1 MKKTGKRAMAMVIA
15 VSMILPLA
23 ACGSGGSAGGGG
35 GAGNP
40 GTSAAAD
47 AADASK
53 EASAASGGG
62 TGTDSVDHTQ
72 GESFKIRFATNSS
85 AGDVA
90 GEGISQTGKGMI
102 FFCREIEERSGGR
115 ITTQIFT
122 DGQLASSTQE
132 YIGGAQNGA
141 YEMFMLNCGSWA
153 DYTPAYAGLNIPY
166 LYMAYEDAYAVL
178 DSGLRQEWDA
188 RAQADTQC
196 VPLAHLDIG
205 FRQLTAN
212 KEVHSP
218 DDLKG
223 IKIRT
228 MVDPIQM
235 ACWETFGAS
244 VTPVPYAELY
254 TALQQKLVDA
264 QENPPSNIVSS
275 KIYEMQ
281 SYCMKTNHNFTTT
294 IMAASP
300 VFWNSL
306 SAEDQEFIREL
317 WKETELYVRSLTGDL
332 SDGFFEEMQAGGTT
346 VVELS
351 EEELKV
357 FQEAAKSVWT
367 QVEEQMGSESYQK
380 LIDFVMEYQSKK

>member
-1 MKKTGKRAMAMVIA
+1 MKKTMKKVIAAMVSA
-15 VSMILPLA
+15 AMLLPLA
-23 ACGSGGSAGGGG
+23 ACGNSNA
-35 GAGNP
+35 
-40 GTSAAAD
+40 TSATAPAA
-47 AADASK
+47 
-53 EASAASGGG
+53 AASSDGAAAEKKGGDG
-62 TGTDSVDHTQ
+62 TGSPGGVDHTQ
-72 GESFKIRFATNSS
+72 GASFKIRFATNSS

-102 FFCREIEERSGGR
+102 YFCKQIEERSGGR

-166 LYMAYEDAYAVL
+166 LYMDYDDAYAVL
-178 DSGLRQEWDA
+178 DSQIRQEWDQ
-188 RAQADTQC
+188 RAQADTKC
-196 VPLAHLDIG
+196 IPLAHLDIG

-212 KEVHSP
+212 KEIHAP
-218 DDLKG
+218 ADLKG
-223 IKIRT
+223 VKIRT

-235 ACWETFGAS
+235 NCWEAFGAS

-275 KIYEMQ
+275 KLYEMQ

-300 VFWNSL
+300 VFWDTL
-306 SAEDQEFIREL
+306 SEEDKVFLQEL
-317 WKETELYVRSLTGDL
+317 WKETEMYVRSLTENL
-332 SDGFFEEMQAGGTT
+332 SDGFFDEMQSKGTT
-346 VVELS
+346 VVELTTD
-351 EEELKV
+351 ELKV
-357 FQEAAKSVWT
+357 FQDVAKSVWP
-367 QVEEQMGSESYQK
+367 QVEEQMGSEAYNK
-380 LIDFVMEYQSKK
+380 LVDFVMDYQANK